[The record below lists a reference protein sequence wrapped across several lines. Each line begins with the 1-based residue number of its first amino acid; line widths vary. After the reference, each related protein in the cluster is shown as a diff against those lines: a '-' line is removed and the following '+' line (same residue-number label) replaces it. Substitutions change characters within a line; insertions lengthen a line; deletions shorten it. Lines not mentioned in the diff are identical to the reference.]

1 MTKREWK
8 ETAFIIAFMAGLFL
22 IYIIVTLA
30 ISLLSGDG
38 WTLF

>member
-8 ETAFIIAFMAGLFL
+8 ETAFIVAFMTGLFL
-22 IYIIVTLA
+22 IYIIVTLV